1 MSFLEAVV
9 LGVVQGLTEF
19 LPISS
24 TAHLRVVPALLHWQ
38 DPGVAYSAVIQL
50 GSVIAVIAYFM
61 RDLLKLAFGSLK
73 AIGERNWSD
82 HDLQVSASVVIGTLP
97 ICLLGLLFKSVLE
110 QNDGPTRSLFVI
122 GFAAIFMGLLLLVAE
137 MKGKRERDMEAL
149 TIKDG
154 LLVGLGQALALIP
167 GCSRSGSTMTVAML
181 LNMKREDAAHYSFL
195 LGIPAI
201 TLSGLLEFYEL
212 TKHGLSN
219 DSMSTLVV
227 GLVTSLVVSYLA
239 IHWLLKYLRSHS
251 TWVFVVY
258 RFIFGV
264 MTIGLGLVNL
274 QGQ

>member
-1 MSFLEAVV
+1 MSFLEAFV

-24 TAHLRVVPALLHWQ
+24 TAHLRVVPELFHWQ

-61 RDLLKLAFGSLK
+61 RDLLNLAFGSLK
-73 AIGERNWSD
+73 AIGKRDWSD
-82 HDLQVSASVVIGTLP
+82 HNFQVALSVVIGTLP
-97 ICLLGLLFKSVLE
+97 ICILGLLFKSVLE

-122 GFAAIFMGLLLLVAE
+122 GGAAIFMGILLLIAE
-137 MKGKRERDMEAL
+137 MKGKRERDMQSL
-149 TIKDG
+149 TVKDG
-154 LLVGLGQALALIP
+154 FLVGLGQALALIP

-181 LNMKREDAAHYSFL
+181 LNMKRDDAAHYSFL

-201 TLSGLLEFYEL
+201 TLSGLLELYEL

-227 GLVTSLVVSYLA
+227 GLVTSLVVSYLS

-258 RFIFGV
+258 RFIFGAV
-264 MTIGLGLVNL
+264 TIGLGLMH
-274 QGQ
+274 